1 MKRRGSGILLH
12 ITSLPSLYGIGDLGP
27 AAFRFADFLAEA
39 KQQYW
44 QVLPLN
50 PTQLVHHNS
59 PYHACSAFALN
70 PLFISLE
77 FLIQDGLLES
87 SDMEPLPGFSA
98 EKVDYPRVAS
108 YKENCLS
115 IAYERFKAKSKSGD
129 YERFCRQN
137 SCWLDDFA
145 LFVALKSHFGTS
157 EWSEWP
163 QEFKDRNPESL
174 RLAGLELLDRVEQ
187 EKFRQ
192 YVFCKQWFELKT
204 YCNEN
209 GVKFIGDIPIY
220 VTYDSADVWVH
231 PDMFKLDADKRPSV
245 VAGVPPDYF
254 SETGQL
260 WGNPVY
266 NWEVLR
272 QKDYRWWIQ
281 RIRHNLNLFDYVR
294 LDHFRGFVK
303 YWEVPVDE
311 KTAENGQWI
320 NASAYR
326 FFDTLF
332 RRFPCLPVIA
342 EDLGVITSDVR
353 EVLNYFEFPGMKV
366 LMFAFGKDFPS
377 SVFLPHN
384 YVKTCVAYTGTHD
397 NNTLRGWYENEAT
410 ADMKSKLRQYIGGQ
424 YDEDQLH
431 WEMIRLLMMSPAN
444 TVIIPMQDVLG
455 LGSNARMNQ
464 PATHEGNWQWRL
476 SPQLITQTLISRILA
491 LTETY
496 ERV

>member
-27 AAFRFADFLAEA
+27 AAFRFADFLAGA

-50 PTQLVHHNS
+50 PTQLVGHNS
-59 PYHACSAFALN
+59 PYHTCSAFASN

-87 SDMEPLPGFSA
+87 SDIEPLPSFSA
-98 EKVDYPRVAS
+98 EKVDYPRVAGF
-108 YKENCLS
+108 KENCLS
-115 IAYERFKAKSKSGD
+115 IAYERFKTKKNWGD

-137 SCWLDDFA
+137 SYWLDDFT
-145 LFVALKSHFGTS
+145 LFVALKSYFGTA

-163 QEFKDRNPESL
+163 QQFRDRNPESL
-174 RLAGLELLDRVEQ
+174 RLAGMELIDRIEQ
-187 EKFRQ
+187 EKFLQ

-204 YCNEN
+204 YGNEK
-209 GVKFIGDIPIY
+209 GIKFIGDIPIY
-220 VTYDSADVWVH
+220 VNYDSADVWVH
-231 PDMFKLDADKRPSV
+231 HDLFKLDADKRPSV

-254 SETGQL
+254 SETGQI

-294 LDHFRGFVK
+294 LDHFRGFVQ

-320 NASAYR
+320 KASAYS

-332 RRFPCLPVIA
+332 KRFSCLPVIA
-342 EDLGVITSDVR
+342 EDLGVITYDVR
-353 EVLNYFEFPGMKV
+353 EVLNCFEFSGMKV
-366 LMFAFGKDFPS
+366 LMFAFGADFPS

-384 YVKTCVAYTGTHD
+384 YVKSCVAYTGTHD

-410 ADMKSKLRQYIGGQ
+410 ADMKNKLRQYIGGQ
-424 YDEDQLH
+424 YNEDQLH
-431 WEMIRLLMMSPAN
+431 WEMIRLLMMSAAN

-464 PATHEGNWQWRL
+464 PATHKGNWQWRL
-476 SPQLITQTLISRILA
+476 PPQLITQTLISRILE